1 MIDLVILD
9 CDGVLV
15 DSEPISNRIL
25 TGMLG
30 EIGLPLSEEETTRE
44 FVGRS
49 MEDCWRIIEQRLGRT
64 VPDDFAARFDRLL
77 LEAFRQELRP
87 VRDVAEALERIPQPL
102 CVASSGSLEKIRASL
117 GLTGLLPRF
126 ENRLFSAEEVNH
138 GKPAPDLFLY
148 AARRMGAEAERCVV
162 VEDSPR
168 GVRAGVAA
176 GMTVLG
182 YAERSAAAELGAEG
196 ARCFDRMRALPELL
210 DVVAGSASG

>member
-25 TGMLG
+25 TAMLA
-30 EIGLPLSEEETTRE
+30 EIGLPLSVEETTRD

-49 MEDCWRIIEQRLGRT
+49 MADCWRVIEQRLGRA
-64 VPDDFAARFDRLL
+64 VPQDFAARYDRLL
-77 LEAFRQELRP
+77 LAAFRRELRP
-87 VRDVAEALERIPQPL
+87 VRGVAEALGRVARPV
-102 CVASSGSLEKIRASL
+102 CVASSGSLEKIRTSL

-126 ENRLFSAEEVNH
+126 ENRLFSAAEVRR

-148 AARRMGAEAERCVV
+148 AADRMRARAGRCVV

-182 YAERSAAAELGAEG
+182 YAERSAPSELEAEG
-196 ARCFDRMRALPELL
+196 ARSFERMSELPGLL
-210 DVVAGSASG
+210 DTIAADPG